1 VSAASPD
8 AEVDGR
14 TRHYGGFYGL
24 DPVPADR
31 PLWLVHGNC
40 QAEALRV
47 LLATATDAGFT
58 TVRIPPVHELTADDL
73 PHLDALLARTQVL
86 LSQPVREDYRDLPLG
101 TAQLAGRL
109 PPGARVLRW
118 PVIRIGALHPYQ
130 VIVRHP
136 CDRSLDPPLVAY
148 HDLRTVVAA
157 AAPGEL
163 GPLPPA
169 DAPAQAYRDAA
180 TASVAELARRESAQC
195 DVRVSDALAAAGAGA
210 AHTVNHPGNPVLT
223 ALAQRVQAALGEP
236 VDVGDPG
243 RDLLGGV
250 RAPLEPAVLA
260 ALGLGT
266 GAARATWLVGGE
278 PVDAQHV
285 HRVQGAF
292 YRADPGWLDAAQAR
306 HGERMA
312 LLGLPTSPA

>member
-1 VSAASPD
+1 MAVASAHMD
-8 AEVDGR
+8 GDGR

-47 LLATATDAGFT
+47 LLATATGAGFA
-58 TVRIPPVHELTADDL
+58 TVRIPPVHELTAADL
-73 PHLDALLARTQVL
+73 PHLDALLARTTVL
-86 LSQPVREDYRDLPLG
+86 LSQPVRDDYRDLPLG
-101 TAQLAGRL
+101 TAQLASRVPDG
-109 PPGARVLRW
+109 GRVLRW
-118 PVIRIGALHPYQ
+118 PVVRIGQLHPYQ

-136 CDRSLDPPLVAY
+136 RDRSLGPPVVAY

-157 AAPGEL
+157 RGRGEL
-163 GPLPPA
+163 GPLAPA
-169 DAPAQAYRDAA
+169 DAPPQAYRDAA
-180 TASVAELARRESAQC
+180 AVSVAELARREAAQC
-195 DVRVSDALAAAGAGA
+195 DVGVSDVLAAAGAGA
-210 AHTVNHPGNPVLT
+210 AHTLNHPGNAVLT
-223 ALAQRVQAALGEP
+223 VLARRVQDALGEP

-260 ALGLGT
+260 ALGLDPA
-266 GAARATWLVGGE
+266 AARPNWLVGGA
-278 PVDAQHV
+278 PVEAQHV

-306 HGERMA
+306 HADRMA
-312 LLGLPTSPA
+312 LLGLPVG

>member
-1 VSAASPD
+1 M
-8 AEVDGR
+8 ETDGR

-24 DPVPADR
+24 DPVPVDR

-40 QAEALRV
+40 QAEALRA
-47 LLATATDAGFT
+47 LLATAEEGAL
-58 TVRIPPVHELTADDL
+58 TVRIPPVHELTAADL
-73 PHLDALLARTQVL
+73 PHLHALLARTTVL
-86 LSQPVREDYRDLPLG
+86 LSQPVREDYRNLPLG
-101 TAQLAGRL
+101 TAQLAARL

-136 CDRSLDPPLVAY
+136 RDRSLGPPVVAY

-157 AAPGEL
+157 RAPGEL

-169 DAPAQAYRDAA
+169 DAPPQAYRDAA
-180 TASVAELARRESAQC
+180 AASVAELARREAAQC
-195 DVRVSDALAAAGAGA
+195 DVGVSDVLGAAGAGA

-223 ALAQRVQAALGEP
+223 VLAQRVRAALDAPG
-236 VDVGDPG
+236 DVGDPV

-250 RAPLEPAVLA
+250 RAPLEPAVLT
-260 ALGLGT
+260 ALGLDPA
-266 GAARATWLVGGE
+266 AARADWIVGGAV
-278 PVDAQHV
+278 VDAQHV
-285 HRVQGAF
+285 HRVQAAF

-306 HGERMA
+306 HGERMT
-312 LLGLPTSPA
+312 LLGLPVGG